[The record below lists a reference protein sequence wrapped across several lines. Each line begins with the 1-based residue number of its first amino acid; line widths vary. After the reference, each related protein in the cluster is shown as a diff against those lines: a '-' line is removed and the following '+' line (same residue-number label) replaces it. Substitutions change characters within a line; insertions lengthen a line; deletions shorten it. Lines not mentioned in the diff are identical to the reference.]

1 MVTQEILN
9 KDSKHELVKAFQF
22 LDETDEVFH
31 NISKYRAK
39 EFDDALI
46 QMMDEAASDESCER
60 HSTSWAA
67 NSRRSSGIRRALSGK
82 LFGSKLVRRRNVTTS
97 LRSHHNLNVANH

>member
-46 QMMDEAASDESCER
+46 QMMDEVASDESCER
-60 HSTSWAA
+60 HLPSWAG
-67 NSRRSSGIRRALSGK
+67 NSGWSPG
-82 LFGSKLVRRRNVTTS
+82 V
-97 LRSHHNLNVANH
+97 